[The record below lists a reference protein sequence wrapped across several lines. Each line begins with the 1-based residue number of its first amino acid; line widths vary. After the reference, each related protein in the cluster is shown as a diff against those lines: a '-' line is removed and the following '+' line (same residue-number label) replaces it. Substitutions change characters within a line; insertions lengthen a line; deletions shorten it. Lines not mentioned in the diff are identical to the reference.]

1 MTTTLTVISAIS
13 LAVMCILHAVC
24 SFIPNE
30 MIAKILT
37 FVNIALHIA
46 LILPMVIAGFNISLA
61 VLFYMISVFCYALCS
76 YIRYA
81 IDCRFKRE
89 EADEK

>member
-1 MTTTLTVISAIS
+1 MITTLTVISAIT

-30 MIAKILT
+30 TIAKLLT

-46 LILPMVIAGFNISLA
+46 LILPMVIAGFDISIA

-81 IDCRFKRE
+81 VDCRAKRE

>member
-1 MTTTLTVISAIS
+1 MITTLTVISAIT

-30 MIAKILT
+30 TIAKLLT

-46 LILPMVIAGFNISLA
+46 LILPMVIAGFDISIA

-76 YIRYA
+76 YIGYA
-81 IDCRFKRE
+81 IDQRAKRE